1 MTLRIL
7 QLLAFTSVLSACAA
21 PSDTLKPKGSTAPA
35 MVSPVTSVA
44 VTSVA
49 LSSAPVATVPTPKS
63 TAQESLSNSP
73 SNSPQNNPPSGY
85 MLRPEVQTF
94 AQQVSS
100 ERQIP
105 IADVAALLSQARRQ
119 ASVIRLIAP
128 APSGQ
133 PRPPRDWAAYQ
144 RRFVEPIRINR
155 GRAFVQAHRATLEQA
170 QNRYGVPLE
179 IIASI
184 IGVETLYGDHLGNF
198 RVLDAITTL
207 SFDYPE
213 PKRPDRVA
221 MFQGQLADLIELHHQ
236 GRLDATRQLGSYAGA
251 MGIPQFMPTS
261 IKEYAVS
268 ASAPRAIDLENRVDD
283 AIFSVAN
290 FLKVHGWI
298 TGLPVFAPITLP
310 PDPSGLVEGGLT
322 PTLTWQA
329 LQVAGARLN
338 PGASDAGWSSHRLGV
353 IDLPI
358 PGRNLIEYRTATP
371 NFFALTQYNR
381 SYFYATA
388 VADLAQALKD

>member
-7 QLLAFTSVLSACAA
+7 QLLAFTSLLSACAA
-21 PSDTLKPKGSTAPA
+21 PSDTPKVSSVGVSVPSSTVASITAPIGPA
-35 MVSPVTSVA
+35 A
-44 VTSVA
+44 
-49 LSSAPVATVPTPKS
+49 K
-63 TAQESLSNSP
+63 SP
-73 SNSPQNNPPSGY
+73 SSGY
-85 MLRPEVQTF
+85 MQRPDVQSF
-94 AQQVSS
+94 AQKVSS

-105 IADVAALLSQARRQ
+105 LADVAALLSEARRQ

-128 APSGQ
+128 APPGQ
-133 PRPPRDWAAYQ
+133 PRPVRDWAAYQ

-155 GRAFVQAHRATLEQA
+155 GRAFVQANRATLEQA

-179 IIASI
+179 IIAAI

-207 SFDYPE
+207 SFDYPD
-213 PKRPDRVA
+213 PKREDRVT
-221 MFQGQLADLIELHHQ
+221 MFQGQLADLIELHYQ
-236 GRLDATRQLGSYAGA
+236 GRLDARRQLGSYAGA

-261 IKEYAVS
+261 LKEYAVS
-268 ASAPRAIDLENRVDD
+268 ANAPRPIDLENRVDD

-298 TGLPVFAPITLP
+298 TGLPVFAPVTLP
-310 PDPSGLVEGGLT
+310 SNPAALVEGGLT

-329 LQVAGARLN
+329 LQLAGARLD
-338 PGASDAGWSSHRLGV
+338 PGASDQAWSSYRLGV
-353 IDLPI
+353 IDLPL

-388 VADLAQALKD
+388 VADLAQALKE

>member
-1 MTLRIL
+1 MSMTLRIL

-21 PSDTLKPKGSTAPA
+21 PSETVKAKSDSGSIP
-35 MVSPVTSVA
+35 SSA
-44 VTSVA
+44 VTKAAVIK
-49 LSSAPVATVPTPKS
+49 ATVTTASTPRGA
-63 TAQESLSNSP
+63 AQESP
-73 SNSPQNNPPSGY
+73 SNSPSSGY
-85 MLRPEVQTF
+85 MQRPEVQSF
-94 AQQVSS
+94 AQQLSS

-105 IADVAALLSQARRQ
+105 LADVAALLSQARRQ

-128 APSGQ
+128 APPGQ
-133 PRPPRDWAAYQ
+133 PRPPRDWAAYE

-155 GRAFVQAHRATLEQA
+155 GRAFVQANRAMLEQA

-179 IIASI
+179 IIAAI

-213 PKRPDRVA
+213 PRRPERVA

-261 IKEYAVS
+261 LKEYAVS
-268 ASAPRAIDLENRVDD
+268 ANAPRAIDLENRVDD

-298 TGLPVFAPITLP
+298 TGLPVFAPVTLP
-310 PDPSGLVEGGLT
+310 PNPAGLVEGGLT

-329 LQVAGARLN
+329 LQLAGARLD
-338 PGASDAGWSSHRLGV
+338 PGASDQGWASHPLGV

-358 PGRNLIEYRTATP
+358 PGRNFIEYRTATP

-388 VADLAQALKD
+388 VADLARALRN